1 MEDKIFAKLD
11 WNFLVMAD
19 RRKGEKEMGMNISE
33 IIKQK
38 KEYFHGLSQKRDEK
52 RREKERQI
60 WGEQNTG
67 RDQTGKKIAQKN
79 GWKSS
84 RVLRT
89 GFVGILCVAMVTGAY
104 SGVQMLDSAADMRKF
119 MAKSVSAEHTFAE
132 SADFNFLLDGY
143 LQLFELYMDI
153 SKIVAPDGKLDYNI
167 KLLTGENG
175 KRFTLKELY
184 DMDGSGYD
192 YTSYINNYLN
202 RFQEYNDRNIS
213 LLNLTETIRSLE
225 SMVVVDG
232 KETYFTP
239 EAWSSISEKEKKIIR
254 FQDGVKS
261 CQRNVTVLPAFD
273 GDETEN
279 TKKNIQ
285 KISIMGSGAEVTV
298 QSLYQQWLFDQ
309 YPEYAEGYME
319 KLLAEAYGHHFK
331 KTSDGLNYKRY
342 RKTFN
347 KSYHANCY
355 LADAGS
361 FFYTESYTDSGTD
374 SNFDMQLETVGYH
387 DYDLDEDITFSGDT
401 VFYLE
406 SGERVTGREIEQYD
420 EGIYVSSK
428 KEYADA
434 LKREGNDK
442 IKNLSK
448 REKPW
453 ESEIVPFSMESA
465 SDYAKFLVSF
475 YKELEDMFRNSRFS
489 YYYEKDGTLFYNN
502 SIWKGDIL
510 KIQNGKLTSDDEDD
524 REPELLYAYYNSNGE
539 VFLTNFAQTQF
550 IRSGALD
557 GYLKRI
563 GGLVGEEK
571 NYTCAVGIN
580 MQQVRSGIK
589 NDEMVQLYQ
598 QFSKEQ
604 ENYLLAE
611 EDKIAAAKSLAVSL
625 GFIVLSLSLLL
636 VMCGHQKNKEGI
648 VLLGI
653 DRGSLELTILI
664 GAGLCAVFLEM
675 VRWITHWK
683 MDDNSFYWFEWINKE
698 LVPWI
703 LAAMAIAVSAV
714 ILTLVKRIK
723 GKMLLST
730 SSIYRNLSWWKKK
743 TGKIKQGIKK
753 LMAYTRELPV
763 LKRYILVIVLNL
775 IGGFY
780 ALYYLCYLGYL
791 FDLDYLPGIIFW
803 LDVLVIL
810 GIDAFCIVRLL
821 KNALADERIR
831 QGAQKIAQGELS
843 YQIEV
848 PAGISKEQAGLIEV
862 INHIGEG
869 LEHAVEESVRSER
882 MKTELITNVSHD
894 IKTPLTSVI
903 NYVDLLKRE
912 KIENERVQEYLEIL
926 EKKSL
931 RLKALI
937 EDLVEASKASS
948 GALELQITRLNF
960 NELVNQTNGEFKEKF
975 DQAGLQLVSTIP
987 QETVTFEGDGRR
999 VYRVLENLYGNVA
1012 KYAMPGTRVYTE
1024 LCQKQDKAV
1033 FTIKNISRE
1042 PLNITPEELTER
1054 FVRGEQSR
1062 TTEGSGL
1069 GLSIAKSLTELM
1081 KGEFAIHM
1089 DGDLFRVTIE
1099 FPAEIEK

>member
-1 MEDKIFAKLD
+1 
-11 WNFLVMAD
+11 
-19 RRKGEKEMGMNISE
+19 MGMNLSE
-33 IIKQK
+33 IIRQK
-38 KEYFHGLSQKRDEK
+38 KEYFHDLSQKRYEK

-60 WGEQNTG
+60 WGVRVQNEIEQ
-67 RDQTGKKIAQKN
+67 KKGISQKN
-79 GWKSS
+79 GWKTS

-89 GFVGILCVAMVTGAY
+89 GLVGILCTAMVTGAY
-104 SGVQMLDSAADMRKF
+104 SGVQMLDSAADMRSF
-119 MAKSVSAEHTFAE
+119 MAKSVSAGHTFAE

-153 SKIVAPDGKLDYNI
+153 SKIVAPDGELDDDI

-175 KRFTLKELY
+175 KSYTLKELY
-184 DMDGSGYD
+184 AMDGSGYD

-213 LLNLTETIRSLE
+213 LLDLTETIRSLE

-254 FQDGVKS
+254 FQEGVKP

-273 GDETEN
+273 GDGTEQ

-285 KISIMGSGAEVTV
+285 KISMMGSGAEVTV

-319 KLLAEAYGHHFK
+319 KRVAEAYEHHFK
-331 KTSDGLNYKRY
+331 KTPNGFNYKLY
-342 RKTFN
+342 RKAFN
-347 KSYHANCY
+347 KSYEANCY
-355 LADAGS
+355 LANAED
-361 FFYTESYTDSGTD
+361 FFYTESDTESDIKATY
-374 SNFDMQLETVGYH
+374 DMQLEKVGYH
-387 DYDLDEDITFSGDT
+387 DFDLDEDITFSGDT

-406 SGERVTGREIEQYD
+406 SGERVSGREIEQYD
-420 EGIYVSSK
+420 EGIYISSK

-434 LKREGNDK
+434 LTREGNDK

-448 REKPW
+448 SEKPWDSEIVPEKPW

-465 SDYAKFLVSF
+465 TDYAKFLVSF
-475 YKELEDMFRNSRFS
+475 YEQLKDMFRNSRFS
-489 YYYEKDGTLFYNN
+489 YYYEKDGTVCYNN
-502 SIWKGDIL
+502 SIWKGDVL
-510 KIQNGKLTSDDEDD
+510 KIQNGKLTSDNEADQ
-524 REPELLYAYYNSNGE
+524 EPELLYAYYNSNGE

-550 IRSGALD
+550 VGSGALD
-557 GYLKRI
+557 DYLKRI
-563 GGLVGEEK
+563 GALVGEEK

-580 MQQVRSGIK
+580 MQQVRSGVRK
-589 NDEMVQLYQ
+589 DEMVQLYQ

-604 ENYLLAE
+604 ESYLLAE
-611 EDKIAAAKSLAVSL
+611 ADKIAAAKALAVSL

-664 GAGLCAVFLEM
+664 GIGLCAVFLEM
-675 VRWITHWK
+675 VRWITYWK
-683 MDDNSFYWFEWINKE
+683 MDDSSFYWFDWLNKE

-703 LAAMAIAVSAV
+703 LATMAIAISAV

-753 LMAYTRELPV
+753 LMMYTRELPV
-763 LKRYILVIVLNL
+763 LKRYLLVIVLNL
-775 IGGFY
+775 IGGSYAFY
-780 ALYYLCYLGYL
+780 YVCYLGYL

-803 LDVLVIL
+803 LDVLGVL

-912 KIENERVQEYLEIL
+912 KIDNERVQEYLEIL
-926 EKKSL
+926 EQKSQ

-975 DQAGLQLVSTIP
+975 DHAGLQLVSTMP

-1012 KYAMPGTRVYTE
+1012 KYAMAGTRVYTE